1 VSVSTGYSAREVAKL
16 LGLPVSRVHAYVRA
30 GFLRPARVSKREMAF
45 SFQDVVVLRTASEL
59 VRSRIAPS
67 RVKRILKKLA
77 SDLPEG
83 RSLAGMTIVAD
94 GNRVVARA
102 GGERWNPES
111 GQRLF
116 DFDVA
121 DLAESARPIVRRA
134 ALLARSAET
143 ELDADAW
150 YEMGVHLEIAAP
162 DDARD
167 AYRRALELAPSHAEA
182 HVNLGR
188 LLHEQGE
195 LAAAEEQ
202 YRAALFVRPDS
213 VPAAFNLGVVLED
226 RGHGDEAVG
235 VYERLLK
242 RDRDCADAH
251 FNLARLYER
260 SGRKIA
266 SLRHLKEYQRLTPDH

>member
-1 VSVSTGYSAREVAKL
+1 MPVSAGYSARDVAKL
-16 LGLPVSRVHAYVRA
+16 LGVPVSRVHSYVRA
-30 GFLRPARVSKREMAF
+30 GFLKPVRGPKRELAF

-67 RVKRILKKLA
+67 RVKKILKKLA
-77 SDLPEG
+77 ADLPAG
-83 RSLAGMTIVAD
+83 RSLAGMTIVAE
-94 GNRVVARA
+94 GSRVVVRA
-102 GGERWNPES
+102 EGDRWNPEN

-121 DLAESARPIVRRA
+121 ELAASARPIVRRA
-134 ALLARSAET
+134 AVAARNAES

-150 YEMGVHLEIAAP
+150 YEMGIHLEIAAP

-167 AYRRALELAPSHAEA
+167 AYRRTLELDPGHGEA
-182 HVNLGR
+182 HINLGR
-188 LLHEQGE
+188 LLHEHGE
-195 LAAAEEQ
+195 LAAAEEH
-202 YRAALFVRPDS
+202 YRAALAVRPES
-213 VPAAFNLGVVLED
+213 IPAAFNLGVVLED
-226 RGHGDEAVG
+226 RKRSDEAVG

-251 FNLARLYER
+251 FNLARLYES

-266 SLRHLKEYQRLTPDH
+266 ALKHLKEYKRLMPEH

>member
-1 VSVSTGYSAREVAKL
+1 VSGYSAREVAKL
-16 LGLPVSRVHAYVRA
+16 LGLPVSRVHSYVRA
-30 GFLRPARVSKREMAF
+30 GFLKPARGPKRELAF
-45 SFQDVVVLRTASEL
+45 TFQDVVVLRTASEL

-67 RVKRILKKLA
+67 RVRKILKKLA

-83 RSLAGMTIVAD
+83 RSLAGMTIVAE

-102 GGERWNPES
+102 GGRRWNPEND
-111 GQRLF
+111 QRLF

-121 DLAESARPIVRRA
+121 ELAESAEPIVRRA
-134 ALLARSAET
+134 AQAARIAEA
-143 ELDADAW
+143 ELDADDW

-167 AYRRALELAPSHAEA
+167 AYRRALELAPNHAEA
-182 HVNLGR
+182 HTNLGR
-188 LLHEQGE
+188 LLHERGE

-202 YRAALFVRPDS
+202 YRAALAARPES
-213 VPAAFNLGVVLED
+213 IAAAFNLGVVLED
-226 RGHGDEAVG
+226 LGRSDDAVG
-235 VYERLLK
+235 VYEQLLK
-242 RDRDCADAH
+242 WDRGVADAH

-266 SLRHLKEYQRLTPDH
+266 SLRHLKEYKKLTLDH

>member
-1 VSVSTGYSAREVAKL
+1 VPVSKGYSARDVAQL
-16 LGLPVSRVHAYVRA
+16 LGLPVRRVHSYVRS
-30 GFLRPARVSKREMAF
+30 GFLKPERGSGRALTF

-77 SDLPEG
+77 KDLPEG
-83 RSLAGMTIVAD
+83 RSLSGLTIVAE
-94 GNRVVARA
+94 GSRVVVRA
-102 GGERWNPES
+102 GGERWNPEN
-111 GQRLF
+111 GQLLF
-116 DFDVA
+116 NFDVA
-121 DLAESARPIVRRA
+121 ELAQGAEPIVRRA
-134 ALLARSAET
+134 AIEARNAEN
-143 ELDADAW
+143 ELDADDW

-167 AYRRALELAPSHAEA
+167 AYRRALELAPGHADA

-188 LLHEQGE
+188 LLHERGE

-202 YRAALFVRPDS
+202 YRAALASEPES
-213 VPAAFNLGVVLED
+213 EPAAFNLGVVLED
-226 RGHGDEAVG
+226 QGRSDEAVG
-235 VYERLLK
+235 MYERLLK
-242 RDRDCADAH
+242 RARGYADAH

-266 SLRHLKEYQRLTPDH
+266 SLRHLKAYERLTIQH

>member
-1 VSVSTGYSAREVAKL
+1 VTVSKGYSAREVAQL
-16 LGLPVSRVHAYVRA
+16 LGLPVSRVHAYVRS
-30 GFLRPARVSKREMAF
+30 GFLKPERGPRRALTF

-59 VRSRIAPS
+59 VRSRIGPS
-67 RVKRILKKLA
+67 RVRRILKKLA
-77 SDLPEG
+77 NDLPEG
-83 RSLAGMTIVAD
+83 RSLSGLTIVAE

-102 GGERWNPES
+102 GGERWNPEN
-111 GQRLF
+111 GQLLF
-116 DFDVA
+116 NFEVSE
-121 DLAESARPIVRRA
+121 LAQSAEPIVRRA
-134 ALLARSAET
+134 ALEARNSED
-143 ELDADAW
+143 ELDAGDW

-167 AYRRALELAPSHAEA
+167 AYRRALELAPSHADA

-195 LAAAEEQ
+195 LLSAEEQ
-202 YRAALFVRPDS
+202 YRAALGAEPES
-213 VPAAFNLGVVLED
+213 VLAAFNLAVVLED
-226 RGHGDEAVG
+226 RGRSDEAVG

-242 RDRDCADAH
+242 RDRGYADAH

-266 SLRHLKEYQRLTPDH
+266 SLRHLKEYERLTIEH

>member
-1 VSVSTGYSAREVAKL
+1 MSVATGYSAREVAKL
-16 LGLPVSRVHAYVRA
+16 LGLSVSRVHAYVRS
-30 GFLRPARVSKREMAF
+30 GFLKPARGPKRELAF

-67 RVKRILKKLA
+67 RVKRILRKLA

-83 RSLAGMTIVAD
+83 RSLAGMTIVAEGD
-94 GNRVVARA
+94 RVVVRS
-102 GGERWNPES
+102 GGERWNPEN

-121 DLAESARPIVRRA
+121 ELAQSAKPIVRRA
-134 ALLARSAET
+134 ALAARSAED
-143 ELDADAW
+143 ELDADDW

-182 HVNLGR
+182 HINLGR
-188 LLHEQGE
+188 LLHEHGE

-202 YRAALFVRPDS
+202 YRAALAVRPES

-226 RGHGDEAVG
+226 RGRSDEAVG

-242 RDRDCADAH
+242 RDRGYADAH

-266 SLRHLKEYQRLTPDH
+266 SLRHLKEYKRLTLGH

>member
-1 VSVSTGYSAREVAKL
+1 MSVSTGYSARDVAKL
-16 LGLPVSRVHAYVRA
+16 LGVPVSRVHSYVRS
-30 GFLRPARVSKREMAF
+30 GFLNPERGPRRELTF
-45 SFQDVVVLRTASEL
+45 SFQDVVVLRTAGEL

-67 RVKRILKKLA
+67 RVKKILKKLA
-77 SDLPEG
+77 IDLPEG
-83 RSLAGMTIVAD
+83 RSLAGMTIVAE

-102 GGERWNPES
+102 GGSRWNPEN

-121 DLAESARPIVRRA
+121 ELAQSAKPIVRRA
-134 ALLARSAET
+134 AVAARAAAN
-143 ELDADAW
+143 ELDADDW

-167 AYRRALELAPSHAEA
+167 AYRRALELAPGHAEA

-188 LLHEQGE
+188 LLHEQGD

-202 YRAALFVRPDS
+202 YRAALGAQPES
-213 VPAAFNLGVVLED
+213 VLAAFNLGVVLED
-226 RGHGDEAVG
+226 RGRSDEAVG

-242 RDRDCADAH
+242 RDRGYADAH

-266 SLRHLKEYQRLTPDH
+266 SLRHLKEYERLTLEH

>member
-1 VSVSTGYSAREVAKL
+1 MSVSKGYTAREVAQL
-16 LGLPVSRVHAYVRA
+16 LGLPVSRVRTYVRS
-30 GFLRPARVSKREMAF
+30 GFLKPERGPKRALTF

-67 RVKRILKKLA
+67 RVKKILKKLA

-83 RSLAGMTIVAD
+83 RSLSGLTIVAE
-94 GNRVVARA
+94 GNRVVVRA
-102 GGERWNPES
+102 GGERWNPEND
-111 GQRLF
+111 QMLF
-116 DFDVA
+116 NFDVSQ
-121 DLAESARPIVRRA
+121 LAQSAEPIVRRA
-134 ALLARSAET
+134 AQEARNSGD
-143 ELDADAW
+143 ELDADGW

-167 AYRRALELAPSHAEA
+167 AYRRALELAPSHAAA

-188 LLHEQGE
+188 LLHEHGE

-202 YRAALFVRPDS
+202 YRAALAAEPES
-213 VPAAFNLGVVLED
+213 VLAAFNLGVVLED
-226 RGHGDEAVG
+226 RGCSDEAVG
-235 VYERLLK
+235 VYERLVK
-242 RDRDCADAH
+242 RERSCADAH

-266 SLRHLKEYQRLTPDH
+266 SLRHLKEYEKLTIEH

>member
-1 VSVSTGYSAREVAKL
+1 VSVSKGYSAREVAKL
-16 LGLPVSRVHAYVRA
+16 LELPVSRVRSYVQA
-30 GFLRPARVSKREMAF
+30 GFLTPDRGSRQELIF

-77 SDLPEG
+77 NDLPEG
-83 RSLAGMTIVAD
+83 RTLAGMTIVAE

-102 GGERWNPES
+102 GGSRWNPEND
-111 GQRLF
+111 QKLF

-121 DLAESARPIVRRA
+121 DLARSAKPIVRRA
-134 ALLARSAET
+134 ALAARTASS
-143 ELDADAW
+143 ELDAEDW
-150 YEMGVHLEIAAP
+150 YDMGVHLEIAAP

-188 LLHEQGE
+188 LLHEQGD

-202 YRAALFVRPDS
+202 YRAALAAQPDS
-213 VPAAFNLGVVLED
+213 VLAAFNLGVVLED
-226 RGHGDEAVG
+226 GGRADEAVG

-242 RDRDCADAH
+242 HDRRCADAH

-260 SGRKIA
+260 SGRRIA
-266 SLRHLKEYQRLTPDH
+266 SLRHLKEYERLTVEH

>member
-1 VSVSTGYSAREVAKL
+1 MRDVAKL
-16 LGLPVSRVHAYVRA
+16 LGLPVSRVHSYVRS
-30 GFLRPARVSKREMAF
+30 GFLKPDRGSSREPTF
-45 SFQDVVVLRTASEL
+45 SFQDVVVLRTATEL

-83 RSLAGMTIVAD
+83 RSLAGMRIVAE
-94 GNRVVARA
+94 GNRVVACA
-102 GGERWNPES
+102 GGSRWNPES
-111 GQRLF
+111 DQRLF
-116 DFDVA
+116 DFEVA
-121 DLAESARPIVRRA
+121 ELAQSAEPIVRRA
-134 ALLARSAET
+134 ALAARTASND
-143 ELDADAW
+143 LDAEDW

-167 AYRRALELAPSHAEA
+167 AYRRALELAPGHAEA

-188 LLHEQGE
+188 LLHEQGD
-195 LAAAEEQ
+195 LRAAEEQ
-202 YRAALFVRPDS
+202 YRAALAVQPES
-213 VPAAFNLGVVLED
+213 VLAAFNLGVVLED
-226 RGHGDEAVG
+226 RGRSDEAVR

-242 RDRDCADAH
+242 RERGYADAH

-266 SLRHLKEYQRLTPDH
+266 SLRHLKEYEKLTVEH

>member
-1 VSVSTGYSAREVAKL
+1 MSVLTGYSAREVAKL
-16 LGLPVSRVHAYVRA
+16 LGVPVSRVHAYVRS
-30 GFLRPARVSKREMAF
+30 GFLSPARGPKRELAF
-45 SFQDVVVLRTASEL
+45 SFQDLVVLRTATEL

-67 RVKRILKKLA
+67 RVRRILKKLA

-83 RSLAGMTIVAD
+83 RSLAGVTIVAE
-94 GNRVVARA
+94 GNRVVVRS
-102 GGERWNPES
+102 GGERWNPEND
-111 GQRLF
+111 QRLF

-121 DLAESARPIVRRA
+121 DLAESAAPIVQRA
-134 ALLARSAET
+134 ALAARSAES
-143 ELDADAW
+143 ELDAEGW

-188 LLHEQGE
+188 LLHERGE

-202 YRAALFVRPDS
+202 YRAALAIRPES
-213 VPAAFNLGVVLED
+213 VTAAFNLGVVLED
-226 RGHGDEAVG
+226 RDRPDDAVG

-242 RDRDCADAH
+242 RERDCADAH

-266 SLRHLKEYQRLTPDH
+266 SLRHLKEYERLTIEH

>member
-1 VSVSTGYSAREVAKL
+1 VPVPTGYSAREVAKL
-16 LGLPVSRVHAYVRA
+16 LGFPVSRVHSYVRA
-30 GFLRPARVSKREMAF
+30 GFLNPARGPKRELAF

-77 SDLPEG
+77 NDLPEG
-83 RSLAGMTIVAD
+83 RSLAGMAIVAE

-102 GGERWNPES
+102 GGHRWNPEN

-116 DFDVA
+116 DFEVA
-121 DLAESARPIVRRA
+121 ELAHSAGPIVRRA
-134 ALLARSAET
+134 ALAARSAPT
-143 ELDADAW
+143 ELDAENW

-167 AYRRALELAPSHAEA
+167 AYRRALELAPGHAEA
-182 HVNLGR
+182 HINLGR
-188 LLHEQGE
+188 LLHEEGE

-202 YRAALFVRPDS
+202 YRAALSVRPES
-213 VPAAFNLGVVLED
+213 VAAAFNLGVVLED
-226 RGHGDEAVG
+226 RDRSDEAVG
-235 VYERLLK
+235 MYERLLK
-242 RDRDCADAH
+242 MDRECADAH

-260 SGRKIA
+260 SGKKIA
-266 SLRHLKEYQRLTPDH
+266 SLRHLKEYKRLTSEL